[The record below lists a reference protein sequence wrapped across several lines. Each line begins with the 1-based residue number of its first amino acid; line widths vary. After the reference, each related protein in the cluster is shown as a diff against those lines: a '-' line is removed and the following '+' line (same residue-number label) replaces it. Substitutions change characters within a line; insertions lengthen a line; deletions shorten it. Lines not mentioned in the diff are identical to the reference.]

1 VGADDA
7 GADTRRAWTI
17 VAFATA
23 GFFALLVFAL
33 GMASL
38 LTGDAVIDEPGLG
51 PVPGIIGTIAALG
64 GFVAVTAP
72 ALLRGGAGVGQA
84 LGGGAAGAA
93 AYCTG
98 VLVGGVAIG
107 TDPLRALAIAGAVLL
122 SWVSVTIAVAGILA
136 GAGAAVA
143 ARSGPGVPRWPWER
157 DDEDR

>member
-1 VGADDA
+1 VRADDA
-7 GADTRRAWTI
+7 GAHPRRAWTI

-38 LTGDAVIDEPGLG
+38 FTGDAVIDEPGLG

-64 GFVAVTAP
+64 GFVAVTTP
-72 ALLRGGAGVGQA
+72 ALLRGAAGVGQA
-84 LGGGAAGAA
+84 LGGGAAAA
-93 AYCTG
+93 AGYCAG
-98 VLVGGVAIG
+98 VLVGGVVIG
-107 TDPLRALAIAGAVLL
+107 VDPLRALAIAGAVLL
-122 SWVSVTIAVAGILA
+122 SWVSVTIAVTGVIA

-143 ARSGPGVPRWPWER
+143 ARAGPGVPRWPWER